1 MTRVARCHGFA
12 SHSNS
17 VGESK
22 HSRIAFTT
30 MAKEPRVRLQSGHGF
45 MPSYEKLPTH
55 SDLSSKFK
63 TLVEFSQTLHSFC
76 QNSTRMNWTSCR
88 HRSNSLQVN
97 PPRTEPRCFY
107 KSDASRWIL
116 VTGASPH
123 ATVCGTQRMRS
134 TVYSGVSDKI
144 PTGLSEHS

>member
-1 MTRVARCHGFA
+1 MASPRIRTAWANRNTHESLLRRWRRSLAYACSPVTDLCRATRSYRPTPICHRNSRLSWNFRR
-12 SHSNS
+12 HS
-17 VGESK
+17 
-22 HSRIAFTT
+22 I
-30 MAKEPRVRLQSGHGF
+30 
-45 MPSYEKLPTH
+45 
-55 SDLSSKFK
+55 
-63 TLVEFSQTLHSFC
+63 SFC

-107 KSDASRWIL
+107 KSDVSRWTL
-116 VTGASPH
+116 VAGASPH